1 MTFFEERYAVVV
13 MYTKSIDNVNKFK
26 SNNNFQDEPQKK
38 SSAQIDLFFMV
49 IIGFEVSIQ
58 LLIDLGEIE
67 NNVSFA

>member
-1 MTFFEERYAVVV
+1 MITILMMIIITA
-13 MYTKSIDNVNKFK
+13 K